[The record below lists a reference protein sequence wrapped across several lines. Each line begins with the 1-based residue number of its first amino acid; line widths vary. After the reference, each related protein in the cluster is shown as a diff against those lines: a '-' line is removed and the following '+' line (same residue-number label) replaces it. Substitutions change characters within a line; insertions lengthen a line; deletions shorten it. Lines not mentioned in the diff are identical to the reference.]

1 MNLNRVR
8 GPVAIIAVLA
18 AMVLLAGD
26 VEARIGGGK
35 SFGSRGA
42 RTFSAPPVTQT
53 APRQA
58 TPMERS
64 MTQPSQAQ
72 RPAATGAQAAGQ
84 TGGFLSRPGFMGGLF
99 AGFLGAGLLGLL
111 FGNGLFGGLGA
122 GFASMLGLILQ
133 IALIVLVARLVWNWL
148 QRRNAPQYATASGP
162 SLRDVGPSG
171 AGHHP
176 RGMSGGAAMPAM
188 SSEVEIREDD
198 YNAFE
203 RLLSEVQSAYS
214 AEDLGKLRSLVT
226 PEMLSYFSEQLAENT
241 SRGVVNQVSGV
252 KLEQGDLA
260 ESWREGATEY
270 ATVAM
275 RFSLVDKTVDRATG
289 RLVEG
294 SDDKQEAVELW
305 TFMRSSGGKWI
316 LSAIQQA

>member
-1 MNLNRVR
+1 
-8 GPVAIIAVLA
+8 
-18 AMVLLAGD
+18 
-26 VEARIGGGK
+26 
-35 SFGSRGA
+35 
-42 RTFSAPPVTQT
+42 
-53 APRQA
+53 
-58 TPMERS
+58 
-64 MTQPSQAQ
+64 
-72 RPAATGAQAAGQ
+72 
-84 TGGFLSRPGFMGGLF
+84 
-99 AGFLGAGLLGLL
+99 
-111 FGNGLFGGLGA
+111 
-122 GFASMLGLILQ
+122 
-133 IALIVLVARLVWNWL
+133 
-148 QRRNAPQYATASGP
+148 
-162 SLRDVGPSG
+162 
-171 AGHHP
+171 
-176 RGMSGGAAMPAM
+176 MPAM

>member
-1 MNLNRVR
+1 MDWNRLR
-8 GPVAIIAVLA
+8 GPMAVVAVLA

-26 VEARIGGGK
+26 VEARVGGSK
-35 SFGSRGA
+35 SFGSRGS

-53 APRQA
+53 APRPA
-58 TPMERS
+58 SPMERS
-64 MTQPSQAQ
+64 MTQPSQQ
-72 RPAATGAQAAGQ
+72 RPVAAGAQTTGQ
-84 TGGFLSRPGFMGGLF
+84 AGGFFSRPGFMGGLF

-148 QRRNAPQYATASGP
+148 QRRNAPDYAAAGGP
-162 SLRDVGPSG
+162 SLRDSNPGGESGYARSMAGGGPAS
-171 AGHHP
+171 
-176 RGMSGGAAMPAM
+176 AMT
-188 SSEVEIREDD
+188 SDVEIREDD

-203 RLLSEVQSAYS
+203 RLLGEIQAAYS
-214 AEDLGKLRSLVT
+214 TEDLGKLRGLVT
-226 PEMLSYFSEQLAENT
+226 PEMLSYFAEQLADNT
-241 SRGVVNQVSGV
+241 SRGVINQITDV

-260 ESWREGATEY
+260 EAWREGAADY

-275 RFSLVDKTVDRATG
+275 RFSLIDKTIDRASG
-289 RLVEG
+289 QLVEG
-294 SDDKQEAVELW
+294 SDQKQEATELW
-305 TFMRSSGGKWI
+305 TFMRSGGGKWI